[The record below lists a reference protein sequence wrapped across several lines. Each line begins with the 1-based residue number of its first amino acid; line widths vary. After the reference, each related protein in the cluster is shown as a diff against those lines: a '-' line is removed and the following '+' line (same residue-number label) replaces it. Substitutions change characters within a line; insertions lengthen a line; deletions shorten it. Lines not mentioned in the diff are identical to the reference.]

1 MSEIYDDAPSVD
13 PAFDDGQVEG
23 DVGESS
29 FSEEPVDYF
38 PVDEYG
44 DKYVRVTVD
53 GEELSVPLKEAIGGY
68 QRQADYTRKTQE
80 IAEQRKQMQFA
91 ATIQQALDNDPQ
103 RTIELLKDHYG
114 INQQEQLP
122 EDDIFMD
129 PWERQYR
136 DLESRVRSFEEQQSM
151 NELERTLNSLQQK
164 YGEDFNPSEVVSAA
178 LAMGTD
184 NLEGVYKQIAFDR
197 LVNNRQLQQQQAVQK
212 EQQIREAKRAANV
225 VSGSSGA
232 ASASNISAGI
242 TSLREAYDLAKKDLG
257 IS

>member
-13 PAFDDGQVEG
+13 PTFDSGQVEG

-29 FSEEPVDYF
+29 YEEQEIDYF
-38 PVDEYG
+38 PVDEYA

-53 GEELSVPLKEAIGGY
+53 GEELNVPLKEAIGGY

-136 DLESRVRSFEEQQSM
+136 DLETRVRSFEEQQAM
-151 NELERTLNSLQQK
+151 GELERTLNSLQQK

-178 LAMGTD
+178 LSMGTD
-184 NLEGVYKQIAFDR
+184 NLEGVYKQIAYDR
-197 LVNNRQLQQQQAVQK
+197 LVARQQEQKQRAVAQ

-232 ASASNISAGI
+232 ASASTISAGI

>member
-136 DLESRVRSFEEQQSM
+136 DLETRVRSFEEQQAM
-151 NELERTLNSLQQK
+151 GELERTLGSLQQK

-184 NLEGVYKQIAFDR
+184 NLEGVYKQIAYDR
-197 LVNNRQLQQQQAVQK
+197 LVTRQQEQK
-212 EQQIREAKRAANV
+212 QRTVAQEQQIREAKRAANV

>member
-13 PAFDDGQVEG
+13 PAIDSGQVEG
-23 DVGESS
+23 DVGETSYE
-29 FSEEPVDYF
+29 EEPVDFF
-38 PVDEYG
+38 PVDEYA

-53 GEELSVPLKEAIGGY
+53 GEELSVPLREAIGGY

-80 IAEQRKQMQFA
+80 LAEQRKQMQFA

-103 RTIELLKDHYG
+103 RTIDLLREHYG
-114 INQQEQLP
+114 LNQQEQLP

-136 DLESRVRSFEEQQSM
+136 ELESRVRSFEEQQAMS
-151 NELERTLNSLQQK
+151 ELERTLNSLQQK

-178 LAMGTD
+178 LAMGT
-184 NLEGVYKQIAFDR
+184 YKQIAFDR
-197 LVNNRQLQQQQAVQK
+197 LVNNRQVQQQQAVQK
-212 EQQIREAKRAANV
+212 EQQIREAKRAANI
-225 VSGSSGA
+225 VSGTSGA
-232 ASASNISAGI
+232 ASASTISDGV
-242 TSLREAYDLAKKDLG
+242 TSLRDAYALAKKELG